1 MLENKKR
8 ILVYPKLHNYDG
20 DVLVYNP
27 IEIILYKDFL
37 ELNID
42 FLFTTKEVFENE
54 LTGEE
59 REYDLEE
66 PLWVKS
72 TISRSLMGLDTMIIN
87 NIEPEE
93 EKVYKEYTVQIRNLG
108 NLYSFKLKNKSLML
122 DVYGTLSRWLMGD
135 FDNLNEFYEFGKV
148 QGNS

>member
-1 MLENKKR
+1 M
-8 ILVYPKLHNYDG
+8 
-20 DVLVYNP
+20 VYNP
-27 IEIILYKDFL
+27 IQIILSKEYL

-42 FLFTTKEVFENE
+42 FLFTTKEIFENE

-59 REYDLEE
+59 REFDLEE

-72 TISRSLMGLDTMIIN
+72 TISRALMGLDTMIVN

-93 EKVYKEYTVQIRNLG
+93 EKIYKEFTIQIRNLG
-108 NLYSFKLKNKSLML
+108 NLYSFKLRNKSLML
-122 DVYGTLSRWLMGD
+122 DVYDTLSRWLQGD
-135 FDNLNEFYEFGKV
+135 FDNLNDFYEFGKV